1 MESNRLYKEYS
12 NLKSSR
18 NESELLELIQK
29 QELILLKYQKQKEE
43 FKLILANVPEFVFE
57 MNY

>member
-1 MESNRLYKEYS
+1 MESNQLYKEYS

-43 FKLILANVPEFVFE
+43 FKLKLANVPEFVFE